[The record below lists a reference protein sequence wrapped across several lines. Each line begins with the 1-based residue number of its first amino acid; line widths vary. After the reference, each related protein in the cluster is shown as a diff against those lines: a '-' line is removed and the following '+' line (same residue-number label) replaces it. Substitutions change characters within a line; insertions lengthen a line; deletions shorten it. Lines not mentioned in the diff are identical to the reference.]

1 MNGDIRA
8 DVYSTLQE
16 LRGLEPLKML
26 FWQQLSYDR
35 VNQPLSRDDWP
46 KGANQALSE
55 DPVLFAQA
63 GDFYIFYC
71 RLASDRLRLTDE
83 RAVVNH
89 LLRAYPYALFVFSD
103 SSQDRWHFV
112 NVKEGAGDAQAAEK
126 RTVRRLLRRIAIG
139 PEERLRTA
147 TERISMLDV
156 ATIPGDL
163 FGLSPLMLQ
172 ERHDEAFDV
181 EAVTKAFY
189 KDYRKVFDNLQN
201 ELRRQTQDPAWAHDY
216 SLQLLNR
223 LMFLYF
229 VQRKRWLGDDPEF
242 IGSFWQAYKTSGEPE
257 DTFFENWLSVLFF
270 EAFNDRYQDR
280 HEYRSRFPR
289 EIHQALAGAPFLNGG
304 LFTRNKLD
312 EARAH
317 YSVTM
322 ADNFF
327 GTLFDSFQGST
338 PGFLERYN
346 FTIREDTPFDQEV
359 AVDPEMIG
367 KVYESLVNITFEGIE
382 EKDLRGTAGIF
393 YTPRVEIDLMCR
405 LSLVDW
411 LANNLDQKD
420 KRLLYE
426 LVFAYDPEDKHG
438 ADDEATGANLWPELD
453 RLLGQLTVLDPACG
467 SGSFLVGML
476 AVLDDLR
483 ERVNRQSGIS
493 ETPYERRKR
502 IIGQS
507 LYGVDVMPWAVQ
519 VAELRLW
526 LQLVVETELKPAEL
540 KFRPLLPHLSFK
552 LRPGDSLVQ
561 EVGDIDFSRHG
572 VHPDISTALKGQ
584 LTRLKG
590 EKLKFY
596 AADPDNPSRFRSE
609 EALLIPS
616 EK

>member
-1 MNGDIRA
+1 
-8 DVYSTLQE
+8 
-16 LRGLEPLKML
+16 
-26 FWQQLSYDR
+26 
-35 VNQPLSRDDWP
+35 
-46 KGANQALSE
+46 
-55 DPVLFAQA
+55 
-63 GDFYIFYC
+63 
-71 RLASDRLRLTDE
+71 
-83 RAVVNH
+83 
-89 LLRAYPYALFVFSD
+89 
-103 SSQDRWHFV
+103 
-112 NVKEGAGDAQAAEK
+112 
-126 RTVRRLLRRIAIG
+126 
-139 PEERLRTA
+139 
-147 TERISMLDV
+147 MLDV
-156 ATIPGDL
+156 DTIPGDL
-163 FGLSPLMLQ
+163 FGLSPLAVQ
-172 ERHDEAFDV
+172 QCHDQAFDV

-189 KDYRKVFDNLQN
+189 EDYKKVFANLQ
-201 ELRRQTQDPAWAHDY
+201 ETLCTQTQDPAWAHDY

-229 VQRKRWLGDDPEF
+229 VQRKRWLGDDPDF
-242 IGSFWQAYKTSGEPE
+242 IGSFWQAYKASGEPQN
-257 DTFFENWLSVLFF
+257 TFFDNWLSVLFF
-270 EAFNDRYQDR
+270 EAFNERFQAGRSDRQ
-280 HEYRSRFPR
+280 HLPL
-289 EIHQALAGAPFLNGG
+289 EIRQALAMAPYLNGG

-312 EARAH
+312 AKDSFTVPDAIFE
-317 YSVTM
+317 M
-322 ADNFF
+322 
-327 GTLFDSFQGST
+327 LFDRFQEHKDPIAQT

-367 KVYESLVNITFEGIE
+367 KVYESLVNVTFEGIE
-382 EKDLRGTAGIF
+382 EEDLRGTAGIF
-393 YTPRVEIDLMCR
+393 YTPRLEIDLMCR

-411 LANNLDQKD
+411 LANHLGEEYKP
-420 KRLLYE
+420 LLYE
-426 LVFAYDPEDKHG
+426 LVFAYDPEEKQEADEG
-438 ADDEATGANLWPELD
+438 ATRANLWPDLN
-453 RLLGQLTVLDPACG
+453 RLIQELTVLDAACG

-476 AVLDDLR
+476 AVIDDLQ
-483 ERVNRQSGIS
+483 ERVNRQLGIS

-561 EVGDIDFSRHG
+561 EVGGIDFSRHG
-572 VHPDISTALKGQ
+572 VHLDISTPLKGQ